1 MANGVVKAFIVLI
14 SRLAGG
20 TNGTIEVSKAYQIIF
35 K

>member
-14 SRLAGG
+14 SRLARG